1 MNSTT
6 HSSDSRSLKTEEMD
20 TEIDVQIVQLE
31 SSDELSS
38 SSSDGYPEESDNAE
52 GSRVL
57 QFCTWTT
64 NRDRERDRGS
74 SSKTGNDDSEI
85 EILPPPKIRF
95 KNLWKVIFSYKFS
108 EVGNGVDDV
117 QD

>member
-6 HSSDSRSLKTEEMD
+6 HSSHSQSLKTEEMD

-38 SSSDGYPEESDNAE
+38 SSSGGYPEESDNAE

-57 QFCTWTT
+57 QICTWTT

-74 SSKTGNDDSEI
+74 SSKTGNDDSDI

-95 KNLWKVIFSYKFS
+95 KNLWKVIFSFKFS